1 MSDSDEI
8 LLPLSAQSMDKH
20 CADLAAQTPGPGQAL
35 AVMVALQSLVAAA
48 VAPAQRFSP
57 AYHAVQA
64 VIGEHAA
71 AARARLLQETSA
83 ALAEAIVAQNRPE
96 IMRVHGALSR
106 RGFQE
111 AARRAIQAL
120 PPEAI
125 QAAAAWADAW
135 CKDAVARAQAAS
147 GYPDALDFR
156 GAGISP
162 AEYAAMLELNSYLA
176 GAPQSAP

>member
-8 LLPLSAQSMDKH
+8 LLPLSAQRMDKH

-83 ALAEAIVAQNRPE
+83 ALAEAVVAQNRPE

-106 RGFQE
+106 RG
-111 AARRAIQAL
+111 
-120 PPEAI
+120 
-125 QAAAAWADAW
+125 
-135 CKDAVARAQAAS
+135 
-147 GYPDALDFR
+147 FR